1 MEEVQIEE
9 SLFRDVTAEDFVGEH
24 GLEVGF

>member
-1 MEEVQIEE
+1 MQEVKIEE